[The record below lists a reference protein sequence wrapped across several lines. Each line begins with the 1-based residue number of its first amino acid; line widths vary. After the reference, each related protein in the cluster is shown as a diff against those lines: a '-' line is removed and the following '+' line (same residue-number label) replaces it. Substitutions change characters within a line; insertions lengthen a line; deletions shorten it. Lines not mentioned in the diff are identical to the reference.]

1 MPSRAPVAPIGGAR
15 VTGQVTGLTGSELRL
30 MLRSGRS
37 VSINI
42 RTAEAR
48 GMVPMIYKGE
58 FLQVQGSMAGQS
70 SMTAASVIR
79 AKASP
84 SVWSPDIP

>member
-1 MPSRAPVAPIGGAR
+1 
-15 VTGQVTGLTGSELRL
+15 
-30 MLRSGRS
+30 
-37 VSINI
+37 
-42 RTAEAR
+42 
-48 GMVPMIYKGE
+48 MVPMIYKGE